1 MAQFREVA
9 FGRIWGRRISFGS
22 GYTESIRV
30 SQEEPLFASEES
42 QPFDERMI
50 IQGELMTSASDTSQ
64 ISTSSFGLYTPNS
77 DSNLF
82 DQSFAASLEESYP
95 ADIHPNGEDLGILQD
110 DSRAQTSHIW
120 ISDSRNLATAFS
132 DTTMQEKLIWDSS
145 RDSTSTNTAFENF
158 NASAQTTPP
167 TTNINGA
174 RGESCLDTT
183 RMRTCTRNSR
193 PNVRQATYNSER
205 RHSSP
210 KLRIAH
216 ISRSSTSPKLSH
228 TKVDLKRAHNM
239 VEKQYRNRL
248 NGGFASLLAKI
259 PSELAASSGL
269 ETGGK
274 NVSKAG
280 TLALAERYIMI
291 LQEEGK
297 DLVKKN
303 KRLEEDYDRLRRAW
317 INSGGVLIP

>member
-1 MAQFREVA
+1 M
-9 FGRIWGRRISFGS
+9 
-22 GYTESIRV
+22 
-30 SQEEPLFASEES
+30 
-42 QPFDERMI
+42 
-50 IQGELMTSASDTSQ
+50 QGELKTSASDTSQ
-64 ISTSSFGLYTPNS
+64 ISTSSFGLYTLDS

-95 ADIHPNGEDLGILQD
+95 ADIHLNGEDLGILQD
-110 DSRAQTSHIW
+110 DSRARISHMW

-132 DTTMQEKLIWDSS
+132 DTTMEEKLIWDSS

-158 NASAQTTPP
+158 NAFVQASPP
-167 TTNINGA
+167 TPNINGA

-183 RMRTCTRNSR
+183 RMRTCSRNSR
-193 PNVRQATYNSER
+193 PSVRQATYNSDR
-205 RHSSP
+205 RQSSP

-216 ISRSSTSPKLSH
+216 ISSSSTSSNLSH
-228 TKVDLKRAHNM
+228 SKFDSKRAHNM

-269 ETGGK
+269 ETGEK

-297 DLVKKN
+297 DLVRKN
-303 KRLEEDYDRLRRAW
+303 NRLEEDYDRLRRAW
-317 INSGGVLIP
+317 INSGRVLVP